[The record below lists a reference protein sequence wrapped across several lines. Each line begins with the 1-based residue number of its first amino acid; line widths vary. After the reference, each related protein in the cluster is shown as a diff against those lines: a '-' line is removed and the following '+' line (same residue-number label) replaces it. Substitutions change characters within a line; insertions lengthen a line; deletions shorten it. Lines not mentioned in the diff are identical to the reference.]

1 MNYKVFWSCL
11 VLIGLSIPLA
21 RHQMSGQQSEV
32 VARVGEHDITLEDVE
47 RKWREL
53 DVGSFM
59 RLSQER
65 YDSLQQFLEL
75 EIGDRVLEIEATD
88 RGMSVDTLLQQEMSN
103 LMQPITDQQI
113 ASTYTQLQS
122 QMQSRSLD
130 EMREPIRNFL
140 LQRRQVETRGALVKD
155 ITARLN
161 LSISTMLDPPR
172 QQVSVADS
180 DPVKG
185 STRAPVEIV
194 EFSDFQCPFCSRVGP
209 VLEQVS
215 ATFGDQVR
223 FVFKDYPLPTHQ
235 QAFKAA
241 EAAQCARMQGKF
253 WEYHDTLFAHQSAL
267 AVDDLKQYAVQ
278 HDLDEETFNA
288 CLDSGEAAPL
298 VQQDMAEG
306 NSYGVSSTPAI
317 FINGRLISGAQPFEI
332 FDQIIRE
339 ELAAQ

>member
-1 MNYKVFWSCL
+1 
-11 VLIGLSIPLA
+11 
-21 RHQMSGQQSEV
+21 
-32 VARVGEHDITLEDVE
+32 
-47 RKWREL
+47 
-53 DVGSFM
+53 
-59 RLSQER
+59 
-65 YDSLQQFLEL
+65 
-75 EIGDRVLEIEATD
+75 
-88 RGMSVDTLLQQEMSN
+88 MSN

-113 ASTYTQLQS
+113 ASTYTELQS
-122 QMQSRSLD
+122 QMQGRSLD
-130 EMREPIRNFL
+130 EMRDPIQNFL
-140 LQRRQVETRGALVKD
+140 LQRRQVETRGTLVKD

-172 QQVSVADS
+172 QEVSVAEN

-223 FVFKDYPLPTHQ
+223 IVFKDYPLPTHQ

-241 EAAQCARMQGKF
+241 EAAQCARMQNKF
-253 WEYHDTLFAHQSAL
+253 WEYHDTLFAHQNAL

-278 HDLDEETFNA
+278 HGLNGETFNA
-288 CLDSGEAAPL
+288 CLDSGETAPL

-306 NSYGVSSTPAI
+306 NSYGVSATPAI
-317 FINGRLISGAQPFEI
+317 FVNGRLISGAQPFEV
-332 FDQIIRE
+332 FDQMIRE
-339 ELAAQ
+339 ELATQ